1 MGSRGRGVSNRGKQ
15 RMKKMDTKMLHISE
29 VRVAERIRKDNGGL
43 EELANDIH
51 EHGLINP
58 ITVMEQS
65 EGGYVLI
72 AGLRRLKAMER
83 MGAKEIRATVMTALE
98 ADEMLMLEI
107 AENEQRKEFTVSEKL
122 AFAEKLKAV
131 EAEKA
136 KQRQIRKSSNFVVA
150 NRPPQTKHAET
161 GKARDIVA
169 QKAGFTSTT
178 QMRRAQAVSESRPD
192 LMEQVDKGEKS
203 ISGAYSDM
211 QRGTTGG
218 EKPKADDGVLA
229 GLIQEK
235 PVEVP
240 EFDVYR
246 PASEP
251 APGNVRTVKGADHE
265 HLLEN
270 PIYSRLYD
278 SYNEAVQQANLVR
291 GEMRT
296 RCVGYER
303 RIRGYEENI
312 QTMRRTIETLRA
324 ENERLRTQL
333 GGAAHA

>member
-1 MGSRGRGVSNRGKQ
+1 
-15 RMKKMDTKMLHISE
+15 MKMMDTKMLHISE

-65 EGGYVLI
+65 DGGYVLI

-218 EKPKADDGVLA
+218 EKPKADDSVLT

>member
-1 MGSRGRGVSNRGKQ
+1 
-15 RMKKMDTKMLHISE
+15 MKKMDTKMLPVSSIQ
-29 VRVAERIRKDNGGL
+29 VAERIRKDNGGL
-43 EELANDIH
+43 EELAGDIR

-333 GGAAHA
+333 SGAAHA

>member
-65 EGGYVLI
+65 DGGYVLI

-218 EKPKADDGVLA
+218 EKPKADDGVLT

>member
-1 MGSRGRGVSNRGKQ
+1 
-15 RMKKMDTKMLHISE
+15 MKKIDTKMLRISE
-29 VRVAERIRKDNGGL
+29 IQVAERIRKDNGRL
-43 EELANDIH
+43 EELTNDIR

-58 ITVMEQS
+58 ITVLERM
-65 EGGYVLI
+65 EGGYVLV
-72 AGLRRLKAMER
+72 AGLWRLRAMEQL
-83 MGAKEIRATVMTALE
+83 GATDIRATVITTLE
-98 ADEMLMLEI
+98 ADEMLTLEI

-122 AFAEKLKAV
+122 AFAEKLKVV

-136 KQRQIRKSSNFVVA
+136 KQRQIRKSRKADENSVVA
-150 NRPPQTKHAET
+150 DWPPQTMSAEA
-161 GKARDIVA
+161 GRARDIVA
-169 QKAGFTSTT
+169 QKAGFTSAT
-178 QMRRAQAVSESRPD
+178 QMRRAQAVSEGRPD

-211 QRGTTGG
+211 QR
-218 EKPKADDGVLA
+218 EMPKPEEPQAAVEAKTDDAILA
-229 GLIQEK
+229 GMIQEK

-240 EFDVYR
+240 TFDVYR

-270 PIYSRLYD
+270 PIYSRLYE
-278 SYNEAVQQANLVR
+278 SYNEAIQQANLVR

-296 RCVGYER
+296 RCEGYER

-312 QTMRRTIETLRA
+312 QAMRRKMESLRA
-324 ENERLRTQL
+324 ENECLRTQL

>member
-1 MGSRGRGVSNRGKQ
+1 
-15 RMKKMDTKMLHISE
+15 MKKMDTKMLRISE
-29 VRVAERIRKDNGGL
+29 VQVAERIRKDNGGL

-65 EGGYVLI
+65 DGGYVLI

-218 EKPKADDGVLA
+218 EKPKADDGVLT

-278 SYNEAVQQANLVR
+278 SYNEAVQQVNLVR

-312 QTMRRTIETLRA
+312 QSMRRTIENLRA

>member
-1 MGSRGRGVSNRGKQ
+1 
-15 RMKKMDTKMLHISE
+15 MKKMDTKMLHISE

-43 EELANDIH
+43 EELANDIR

-136 KQRQIRKSSNFVVA
+136 RVRKSAGGKGGLGQDVA
-150 NRPPQTKHAET
+150 NWPHLQEQGRS
-161 GKARDIVA
+161 RDIVA

-218 EKPKADDGVLA
+218 EKPKEDDGVLA

-312 QTMRRTIETLRA
+312 QTMRRTIENLRA

>member
-1 MGSRGRGVSNRGKQ
+1 
-15 RMKKMDTKMLHISE
+15 MKKMDKNMEKMETRLLPVGSI
-29 VRVAERIRKDNGGL
+29 RVAERIRKDNGGL

-278 SYNEAVQQANLVR
+278 SYNEAVQQTNLLR

>member
-1 MGSRGRGVSNRGKQ
+1 
-15 RMKKMDTKMLHISE
+15 MKMMDTKMLHISE

-65 EGGYVLI
+65 DGGYVLI

-218 EKPKADDGVLA
+218 EKPKADDGVLT

-296 RCVGYER
+296 RCVSYER

>member
-1 MGSRGRGVSNRGKQ
+1 
-15 RMKKMDTKMLHISE
+15 MKKMDTKMLHISE
-29 VRVAERIRKDNGGL
+29 VRGAERIRKDNGGL

-218 EKPKADDGVLA
+218 EKPKTDDGVLA

-278 SYNEAVQQANLVR
+278 SYNEAVQQTNLLR

>member
-1 MGSRGRGVSNRGKQ
+1 
-15 RMKKMDTKMLHISE
+15 MKRMDTKLLPVSSIQ
-29 VRVAERIRKDNGGL
+29 VAERIRKDNGGL
-43 EELANDIH
+43 GELAGDIR

-58 ITVMEQS
+58 ITVMEQT

-72 AGLRRLKAMER
+72 AGLRRLKAMELL
-83 MGAKEIRATVMTALE
+83 GAEEIRATVMTALE

-312 QTMRRTIETLRA
+312 QTMRRTIENLRA

-333 GGAAHA
+333 GGATHA

>member
-1 MGSRGRGVSNRGKQ
+1 
-15 RMKKMDTKMLHISE
+15 MKKMDTKMLHISE

-218 EKPKADDGVLA
+218 EKPKTDDGVLA

-251 APGNVRTVKGADHE
+251 APGNVRTVKGADHG

-278 SYNEAVQQANLVR
+278 SYNEAVQQTNLLR

>member
-1 MGSRGRGVSNRGKQ
+1 
-15 RMKKMDTKMLHISE
+15 MKKMDTKMLHISE

-98 ADEMLMLEI
+98 VDEMLMLEI

-136 KQRQIRKSSNFVVA
+136 RVRKSAGGKGGLDQDVA
-150 NRPPQTKHAET
+150 NWPHLQEQGRS
-161 GKARDIVA
+161 RDIVA

-178 QMRRAQAVSESRPD
+178 QMRRAGLRSSQFFFATQAA
-192 LMEQVDKGEKS
+192 L
-203 ISGAYSDM
+203 
-211 QRGTTGG
+211 
-218 EKPKADDGVLA
+218 
-229 GLIQEK
+229 
-235 PVEVP
+235 
-240 EFDVYR
+240 
-246 PASEP
+246 
-251 APGNVRTVKGADHE
+251 
-265 HLLEN
+265 
-270 PIYSRLYD
+270 
-278 SYNEAVQQANLVR
+278 
-291 GEMRT
+291 
-296 RCVGYER
+296 
-303 RIRGYEENI
+303 
-312 QTMRRTIETLRA
+312 
-324 ENERLRTQL
+324 
-333 GGAAHA
+333 

>member
-1 MGSRGRGVSNRGKQ
+1 
-15 RMKKMDTKMLHISE
+15 MKKMDTKMLHISE

-43 EELANDIH
+43 EELANDIR

-218 EKPKADDGVLA
+218 EKPKTDDGVLA

-278 SYNEAVQQANLVR
+278 SYNEAVQQTNLLR

>member
-1 MGSRGRGVSNRGKQ
+1 
-15 RMKKMDTKMLHISE
+15 MKKMDTKMLHISE
-29 VRVAERIRKDNGGL
+29 VRVAECIRKDNGGL

>member
-1 MGSRGRGVSNRGKQ
+1 
-15 RMKKMDTKMLHISE
+15 MKKMDTKMLHISE

-107 AENEQRKEFTVSEKL
+107 AENEQRTEFTVSEKL

-218 EKPKADDGVLA
+218 EKPKTDDGVLA

-278 SYNEAVQQANLVR
+278 SYNEAVQQTNLLR

>member
-1 MGSRGRGVSNRGKQ
+1 
-15 RMKKMDTKMLHISE
+15 MKKMDTKMLHISE

-211 QRGTTGG
+211 QRGTIGHG
-218 EKPKADDGVLA
+218 ETQTVAKIKADDGVLA

-235 PVEVP
+235 PVGVP

-278 SYNEAVQQANLVR
+278 SYNEAVQQANLRARRDAHALCGLRAPHPRVR
-291 GEMRT
+291 GEHP
-296 RCVGYER
+296 G
-303 RIRGYEENI
+303 
-312 QTMRRTIETLRA
+312 
-324 ENERLRTQL
+324 
-333 GGAAHA
+333 HAPDD

>member
-1 MGSRGRGVSNRGKQ
+1 
-15 RMKKMDTKMLHISE
+15 
-29 VRVAERIRKDNGGL
+29 
-43 EELANDIH
+43 
-51 EHGLINP
+51 
-58 ITVMEQS
+58 MEQS

-218 EKPKADDGVLA
+218 EKPKTDDGVLA

-278 SYNEAVQQANLVR
+278 SYNEAVQQTNLLR

>member
-1 MGSRGRGVSNRGKQ
+1 
-15 RMKKMDTKMLHISE
+15 MKMMDTKMLHISE

-43 EELANDIH
+43 EVLANDIH

-65 EGGYVLI
+65 DGGYVLI

-218 EKPKADDGVLA
+218 EKPKADDGVLT

>member
-1 MGSRGRGVSNRGKQ
+1 
-15 RMKKMDTKMLHISE
+15 MKKMDTKMLHISE

>member
-1 MGSRGRGVSNRGKQ
+1 
-15 RMKKMDTKMLHISE
+15 MKKMDTKMLHISE

-218 EKPKADDGVLA
+218 EKPKTDDGVLA

-278 SYNEAVQQANLVR
+278 SYNEAVQQVNLVC

-312 QTMRRTIETLRA
+312 QTMRRTIENLRA

-333 GGAAHA
+333 GGATHA

>member
-1 MGSRGRGVSNRGKQ
+1 
-15 RMKKMDTKMLHISE
+15 MKRMDTKLLPVSSIQ
-29 VRVAERIRKDNGGL
+29 VAERIRKDNGGL
-43 EELANDIH
+43 GELAGDIR

-218 EKPKADDGVLA
+218 EKPKTDDGVLA

-278 SYNEAVQQANLVR
+278 SYNEAVQQTNLLR

-333 GGAAHA
+333 GGATHA

>member
-1 MGSRGRGVSNRGKQ
+1 
-15 RMKKMDTKMLHISE
+15 MKKMDTKMLHISE

-312 QTMRRTIETLRA
+312 QTMRRTIENLRA

>member
-1 MGSRGRGVSNRGKQ
+1 
-15 RMKKMDTKMLHISE
+15 MKKMDTKMLHISE

-218 EKPKADDGVLA
+218 EKPKTDDGVLA

-278 SYNEAVQQANLVR
+278 SYNEALQQTNLLR

>member
-1 MGSRGRGVSNRGKQ
+1 
-15 RMKKMDTKMLHISE
+15 MKRMDTKLLPVSSIQ
-29 VRVAERIRKDNGGL
+29 VAERIRKDNGGL
-43 EELANDIH
+43 GELAGDIR

-58 ITVMEQS
+58 ITVMEQT

-72 AGLRRLKAMER
+72 AGLRRLKAMELL
-83 MGAKEIRATVMTALE
+83 GAKEIRATVMTALE
-98 ADEMLMLEI
+98 AAEMLMLEI

-122 AFAEKLKAV
+122 AFAEKLKAI

-136 KQRQIRKSSNFVVA
+136 KQRQIRKASKMDENFVVA
-150 NRPPQTKHAET
+150 NRPPQTKRAEA

-211 QRGTTGG
+211 QR
-218 EKPKADDGVLA
+218 EIPKHEEPQAAVKAKADDDVLT

-246 PASEP
+246 PALEP

-312 QTMRRTIETLRA
+312 QTMRRTIENLRT
-324 ENERLRTQL
+324 ENERLHAQL

>member
-1 MGSRGRGVSNRGKQ
+1 
-15 RMKKMDTKMLHISE
+15 MKKMDTKMLHISE

-43 EELANDIH
+43 EELAGDIR

-65 EGGYVLI
+65 DGGYVLI

-218 EKPKADDGVLA
+218 EKPKTDDGVLA

-278 SYNEAVQQANLVR
+278 SYNEAVQQTNLLR

>member
-1 MGSRGRGVSNRGKQ
+1 
-15 RMKKMDTKMLHISE
+15 MKKMDTKMLHISE

-43 EELANDIH
+43 EELANDIR

-58 ITVMEQS
+58 ITVMEQT

-72 AGLRRLKAMER
+72 AGLRRLKAMELL
-83 MGAKEIRATVMTALE
+83 GAKEIRATVMTALE

-136 KQRQIRKSSNFVVA
+136 KQRQIRKASKVVDNVVA
-150 NRPPQTKHAET
+150 NRPPQTKHAEP

-211 QRGTTGG
+211 QRETTARRAADGR
-218 EKPKADDGVLA
+218 KAKADDGVLA

-312 QTMRRTIETLRA
+312 QTMRRTIENLRA

>member
-1 MGSRGRGVSNRGKQ
+1 
-15 RMKKMDTKMLHISE
+15 MKKMDKNMEKMETRLLPVGSI
-29 VRVAERIRKDNGGL
+29 RVAERIRKDNGGL
-43 EELANDIH
+43 EELANDIRK
-51 EHGLINP
+51 HGLINP
-58 ITVMEQS
+58 ITVMEQT

-72 AGLRRLKAMER
+72 SGLRRLKAMELL
-83 MGAKEIRATVMTALE
+83 GAEEIRATVMTALE

-136 KQRQIRKSSNFVVA
+136 RVRKSA
-150 NRPPQTKHAET
+150 G
-161 GKARDIVA
+161 GKGGLDQDVGNCPHLQEQGRSRDIVA
-169 QKAGFTSTT
+169 QKAGFSSDR

-211 QRGTTGG
+211 QRVAAGG
-218 EKPKADDGVLA
+218 EKPQAAVKAKMDDDVLT

-246 PASEP
+246 PALEP

-265 HLLEN
+265 HLLGN

-278 SYNEAVQQANLVR
+278 SYNEVVQQANLVR

-312 QTMRRTIETLRA
+312 QTMRRTIENLRT
-324 ENERLRTQL
+324 ENERLHAQL

>member
-1 MGSRGRGVSNRGKQ
+1 
-15 RMKKMDTKMLHISE
+15 ML
-29 VRVAERIRKDNGGL
+29 
-43 EELANDIH
+43 
-51 EHGLINP
+51 
-58 ITVMEQS
+58 T
-65 EGGYVLI
+65 
-72 AGLRRLKAMER
+72 
-83 MGAKEIRATVMTALE
+83 
-98 ADEMLMLEI
+98 
-107 AENEQRKEFTVSEKL
+107 
-122 AFAEKLKAV
+122 
-131 EAEKA
+131 
-136 KQRQIRKSSNFVVA
+136 
-150 NRPPQTKHAET
+150 
-161 GKARDIVA
+161 
-169 QKAGFTSTT
+169 
-178 QMRRAQAVSESRPD
+178 
-192 LMEQVDKGEKS
+192 
-203 ISGAYSDM
+203 
-211 QRGTTGG
+211 
-218 EKPKADDGVLA
+218 

>member
-1 MGSRGRGVSNRGKQ
+1 
-15 RMKKMDTKMLHISE
+15 MKKMDTKMLHISE

-43 EELANDIH
+43 EELANDIR

-58 ITVMEQS
+58 ITVMEQT

-72 AGLRRLKAMER
+72 AGLRRLKAMELL
-83 MGAKEIRATVMTALE
+83 GAKEIRATVMTALE
-98 ADEMLMLEI
+98 VDEMLMLEI

-218 EKPKADDGVLA
+218 EKPKTDDGVLA

-278 SYNEAVQQANLVR
+278 SYNEAVQQTNLLR

>member
-1 MGSRGRGVSNRGKQ
+1 
-15 RMKKMDTKMLHISE
+15 MKKMDTKMLHISE

-136 KQRQIRKSSNFVVA
+136 RVRKSA
-150 NRPPQTKHAET
+150 G
-161 GKARDIVA
+161 GKGGLDQDVGNCPHLQEQGRSRDIVA
-169 QKAGFTSTT
+169 QKAGFSSAR

-218 EKPKADDGVLA
+218 EKPKTDDGVLA

>member
-1 MGSRGRGVSNRGKQ
+1 
-15 RMKKMDTKMLHISE
+15 MKMMDTKMLHISE

-65 EGGYVLI
+65 DGGYVLI

>member
-1 MGSRGRGVSNRGKQ
+1 
-15 RMKKMDTKMLHISE
+15 MKKMDTKMLHISE

-58 ITVMEQS
+58 ITVMEQTY
-65 EGGYVLI
+65 GGYVLI
-72 AGLRRLKAMER
+72 AGLRRLKAMELL
-83 MGAKEIRATVMTALE
+83 GAEEIRATVMTALE

-218 EKPKADDGVLA
+218 EKPKTDDGVLA

-278 SYNEAVQQANLVR
+278 SYNEAVQQTNLLR

>member
-1 MGSRGRGVSNRGKQ
+1 MLWWPIGHHTRSSR
-15 RMKKMDTKMLHISE
+15 D
-29 VRVAERIRKDNGGL
+29 
-43 EELANDIH
+43 
-51 EHGLINP
+51 
-58 ITVMEQS
+58 
-65 EGGYVLI
+65 
-72 AGLRRLKAMER
+72 
-83 MGAKEIRATVMTALE
+83 
-98 ADEMLMLEI
+98 
-107 AENEQRKEFTVSEKL
+107 
-122 AFAEKLKAV
+122 
-131 EAEKA
+131 
-136 KQRQIRKSSNFVVA
+136 
-150 NRPPQTKHAET
+150 

>member
-1 MGSRGRGVSNRGKQ
+1 
-15 RMKKMDTKMLHISE
+15 MKKMDKNMEKMETRLLPVGSI
-29 VRVAERIRKDNGGL
+29 RVAERIRKDNGGL
-43 EELANDIH
+43 EELANDIR

-58 ITVMEQS
+58 ITVMEQT

-72 AGLRRLKAMER
+72 AGLRRLKAMELL
-83 MGAKEIRATVMTALE
+83 GAEEIRATVMTALE

-278 SYNEAVQQANLVR
+278 SYNEAVQQTNLLR

-312 QTMRRTIETLRA
+312 QTMRRTIENLRS

-333 GGAAHA
+333 GGATHA

>member
-1 MGSRGRGVSNRGKQ
+1 M
-15 RMKKMDTKMLHISE
+15 
-29 VRVAERIRKDNGGL
+29 
-43 EELANDIH
+43 
-51 EHGLINP
+51 P
-58 ITVMEQS
+58 
-65 EGGYVLI
+65 
-72 AGLRRLKAMER
+72 
-83 MGAKEIRATVMTALE
+83 
-98 ADEMLMLEI
+98 
-107 AENEQRKEFTVSEKL
+107 
-122 AFAEKLKAV
+122 
-131 EAEKA
+131 
-136 KQRQIRKSSNFVVA
+136 RQIRKCRNFLVA

-218 EKPKADDGVLA
+218 EKPKTDDGVLA

-246 PASEP
+246 PALEP

-312 QTMRRTIETLRA
+312 QTMRRTIENLRT
-324 ENERLRTQL
+324 ENERLHAQL

>member
-1 MGSRGRGVSNRGKQ
+1 
-15 RMKKMDTKMLHISE
+15 MKKMDTKMLHISE

-43 EELANDIH
+43 EELANDIR

-333 GGAAHA
+333 SGAAHA

>member
-1 MGSRGRGVSNRGKQ
+1 
-15 RMKKMDTKMLHISE
+15 MKKMDTKMLHISE

-136 KQRQIRKSSNFVVA
+136 RVRKSAGGKGGLDQDVA
-150 NRPPQTKHAET
+150 NWPHLQEQGRS
-161 GKARDIVA
+161 RDIVA

-178 QMRRAQAVSESRPD
+178 QMRRAQAVSEGRPD

-218 EKPKADDGVLA
+218 EKPKTDEGVLA

-278 SYNEAVQQANLVR
+278 SYNEAVQQTNLLR

>member
-1 MGSRGRGVSNRGKQ
+1 
-15 RMKKMDTKMLHISE
+15 MKKMDTKMLHISE

-43 EELANDIH
+43 EELANDTH

-218 EKPKADDGVLA
+218 EKPKTDDGVLA

-278 SYNEAVQQANLVR
+278 SYNEAVQQTNLLR

>member
-1 MGSRGRGVSNRGKQ
+1 
-15 RMKKMDTKMLHISE
+15 MKMMDTKMLHISE

-65 EGGYVLI
+65 DGGYVLI

-218 EKPKADDGVLA
+218 EKPKADDGVLT
-229 GLIQEK
+229 GLVQEK

-240 EFDVYR
+240 EYDVYR
-246 PASEP
+246 PALEP
-251 APGNVRTVKGADHE
+251 APGNVRTVRGADHE

-278 SYNEAVQQANLVR
+278 SYNEAVQQTNLLR